1 MMLQGS
7 QGGLKF
13 PTPTLLNTASLP
25 APGQALG
32 SLRWWGV
39 RTLGPMTATSRL
51 HREATLTMRGSQL
64 SLARP
69 TCCSQALPPAQPQ
82 LLNTCVLTRHPSQ
95 N

>member
-32 SLRWWGV
+32 SLRRWG
-39 RTLGPMTATSRL
+39 RQNPGANDCNFQTPK
-51 HREATLTMRGSQL
+51 RG
-64 SLARP
+64 
-69 TCCSQALPPAQPQ
+69 
-82 LLNTCVLTRHPSQ
+82 HFDYEG
-95 N
+95 

>member
-32 SLRWWGV
+32 SLRLWGV

-64 SLARP
+64 SLALP